1 MNETFCLLVC
11 IVLSSFISH
20 VSEILFSKRKIVY
33 RISID
38 HVVLLGC
45 NVGQIW
51 RNQGKIH
58 RCSAAFNWS
67 KCVFCQ
73 ENTSEKRECRAN
85 SNQRN
90 RGAGYIKLQKDLES
104 FYEAGELDLDL
115 AELDEG
121 RGGGGWGLLRHF
133 RSIMPHDISHATLNT
148 TQRN

>member
-1 MNETFCLLVC
+1 MNRNFLLACVHSL
-11 IVLSSFISH
+11 IEFIAH

-33 RISID
+33 RIFSD

-58 RCSAAFNWS
+58 QCPAAFNWS
-67 KCVFCQ
+67 KYVFCQ
-73 ENTSEKRECRAN
+73 ENKSEKKECRAN

-121 RGGGGWGLLRHF
+121 RGAG
-133 RSIMPHDISHATLNT
+133 IAETL
-148 TQRN
+148 